1 MSDIKKI
8 EAQINQNGTF
18 EYNEDADP
26 AKTYERM
33 AAPDLNFYDAV
44 RATKENGTRTHV
56 YDDLLEAHTGNAFFV
71 KAGQVIRFEN
81 NPSRH
86 NGRTQIIDVQMITPD
101 LTQWAD
107 HLNTTA
113 LEGLNLRKNS
123 GVWSQR
129 HKMEKMATLV
139 YDNFPYEKLEEG
151 FTHIFYAAHC
161 NADWLTMLYG
171 EEGNVNSCN
180 ENFLHGFL
188 RVPAIAA
195 IEDEQER
202 RETAIFHANRNDVNI
217 FQPNRFTQMD
227 GDITRCVLAP
237 APAVEDGTAVE
248 FYAEKDQYFVVSN
261 CPYADQ
267 QLPFPEAR
275 PNPVYVSVFDTGIK
289 PNHPGMNNQGWEKQ
303 VWDRIMTKDVSPK

>member
-1 MSDIKKI
+1 MSDIKAV
-8 EAQINQNGTF
+8 EAMQNENGTY

-26 AKTYERM
+26 AKTYERK
-33 AAPDLNFYDAV
+33 AAPDMAFYDSV

-56 YDDLLEAHTGNAFFV
+56 YDDILEPHTGNSFFV

-86 NGRTQIIDVQMITPD
+86 NGRTQIIDVHMVTPD
-101 LTQWAD
+101 LEQWGD
-107 HLNTTA
+107 HLNTSA
-113 LEGLNLRKNS
+113 LEGLNLRVNS

-129 HKMEKMATLV
+129 GKMEKMATLV
-139 YDNFPYEKLEEG
+139 EDNFPYELLEEG

-171 EEGNVNSCN
+171 AEGNVNSCN
-180 ENFLHGFL
+180 ENFLHAFL
-188 RVPAIAA
+188 KVPAIAN

-202 RETAIFHANRNDVNI
+202 RATAIRYANRNDVNI
-217 FQPNRFTQMD
+217 FQPNRFTQME

-237 APAVEDGTAVE
+237 APAVPDGTAVE
-248 FYAEKDQYFVVSN
+248 FYAEKDMYFVVSN

-275 PNPVYVSVFDTGIK
+275 PNPVYISVFDTGIA
-289 PNHPGMNNQGWEKQ
+289 PNHQGMNNQGWEKQ
-303 VWDRIMTKDVSPK
+303 VWDRIATKDLTVK